1 VKTLYSIIKNPLPY
15 YQNTFTFPGSNI
27 VINKEKNIPVK
38 FFFISFQDWERELSS
53 SHCDDKIHQ
62 VLARLEVCRGDAPG
76 GSRAGKGVSPPEILF
91 MR

>member
-1 VKTLYSIIKNPLPY
+1 VKTIYSIIKNPLPY

-38 FFFISFQDWERELSS
+38 SFFISFQDWGREFSP
-53 SHCDDKIHQ
+53 SHYGDEIHQ

-76 GSRAGKGVSPPEILF
+76 RLMSAAAGSGRA
-91 MR
+91 